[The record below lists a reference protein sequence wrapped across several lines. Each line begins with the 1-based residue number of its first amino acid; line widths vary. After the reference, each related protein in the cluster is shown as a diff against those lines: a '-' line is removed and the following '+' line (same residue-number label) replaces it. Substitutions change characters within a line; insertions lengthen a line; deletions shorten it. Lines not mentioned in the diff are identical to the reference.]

1 MGLCQS
7 AEDKELTLKSKA
19 IDKEMMANHLSQSK
33 VVKLLLLGAGECGK
47 STVLKQMR
55 ILHDHGFT
63 AEESEQQKS
72 VVFNNTLQAMIS
84 ILKGMESLRMTFDKP
99 IRENDAKFV
108 MEAHK
113 MLQEAKVFPQELA
126 NALQALYDDKGV
138 QTVMA
143 KGNEF
148 QMPESAPHFL
158 GSLDRIKL
166 PDYVPTEQ
174 DILLSRI
181 KTTGIVEV
189 KFQMKSVDFRVFD
202 VGGQRSERK
211 KWIHCFED
219 VNAIIF
225 IAAISEY
232 DQVLFED
239 ETTNRMIE
247 SMRLFESICNSRWFI
262 NTSMILFLNKK
273 DLFAE
278 KIKRTSIKSAF
289 PDYKGAQTYDESC
302 RYIEEKFDGLNA
314 NPEKTIYMHQTCAT
328 DTDQVQMILDS
339 VIDMIIQANLQGC
352 ADSHVL
358 TVKGHLQ
365 CAEFPASA
373 VTVKLWKNSEKS
385 VIDET
390 HSDKQGNFQLT
401 ADTIEQDY
409 TPFIVVYHD
418 CDDGVKPGQR
428 KLKFQVP
435 KYYIGFGLTFDLGS
449 FNLETRL
456 KHNEERQKSVD
467 KFRRRRDHWKK
478 IRNERELVEKRT
490 TQNVFRG
497 RDEEPD
503 DRNDPW

>member
-19 IDKEMMANHLSQSK
+19 IDKEMMANHMSQSK

-84 ILKGMESLRMTFDKP
+84 ILKGMELLRMTFDKP

-113 MLQEAKVFPQELA
+113 MLQEAKVFPEELA
-126 NALQALYDDKGV
+126 NALIALYADKGV
-138 QTVMA
+138 QQVMA

-158 GSLDRIKL
+158 GSLDRIKM
-166 PDYVPTEQ
+166 PDYTPTEQ

-289 PDYKGAQTYDESC
+289 PDYKGAQTYDEST

-352 ADSHVL
+352 
-358 TVKGHLQ
+358 
-365 CAEFPASA
+365 
-373 VTVKLWKNSEKS
+373 
-385 VIDET
+385 
-390 HSDKQGNFQLT
+390 
-401 ADTIEQDY
+401 
-409 TPFIVVYHD
+409 
-418 CDDGVKPGQR
+418 
-428 KLKFQVP
+428 
-435 KYYIGFGLTFDLGS
+435 GLY
-449 FNLETRL
+449 
-456 KHNEERQKSVD
+456 
-467 KFRRRRDHWKK
+467 
-478 IRNERELVEKRT
+478 
-490 TQNVFRG
+490 
-497 RDEEPD
+497 
-503 DRNDPW
+503 